1 MQLHFM
7 SSPEYDIMVLKGG
20 VKMSR
25 TNWLCHDDCAV
36 MLRLLS
42 PANALAMETALDTGL
57 RISDV
62 LALRTAQLSSQRLT
76 VIESKTGKR
85 RKIYLPKK
93 LYSRLKSSAGAVYV
107 FEGRD
112 DTNKHR
118 TRQAVY
124 KDVVRAARAM
134 RVQHV
139 GCHTARKVY
148 AVDVYRKH
156 GLTHCQKILG
166 HDRPETTLIYLASE
180 LLK

>member
-1 MQLHFM
+1 MA
-7 SSPEYDIMVLKGG
+7 
-20 VKMSR
+20 R
-25 TNWLCHDDCAV
+25 TTWLCRSDCAV
-36 MLRLLS
+36 LLRLLS

-57 RISDV
+57 RIGDV
-62 LALRTAQLSSQRLT
+62 LALRTVQLSSQRLVVT
-76 VIESKTGKR
+76 ESKTGKKR
-85 RKIYLPKK
+85 RVHLRKSL
-93 LYSRLKSSAGAVYV
+93 LERLRASAGAVYV

-112 DTNKHR
+112 DTNRHR

-124 KDVVRAARAM
+124 KDVRRAAAAM
-134 RVQHV
+134 RVKHI

-156 GLTHCQKILG
+156 GLAYCQHVLG